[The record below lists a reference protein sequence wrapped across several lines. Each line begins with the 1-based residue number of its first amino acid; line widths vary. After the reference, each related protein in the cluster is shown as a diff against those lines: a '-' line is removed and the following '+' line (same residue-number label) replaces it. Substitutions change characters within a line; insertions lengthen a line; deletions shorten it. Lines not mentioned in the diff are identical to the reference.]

1 MAGFGSAWLGVA
13 RQGSDGLGRAGLG
26 EEPSSRRIGLMMD
39 CYGSVRSGLV
49 RLVQA
54 GQGLARNLNR
64 LEGKSVA
71 GIRLNPS
78 LKTLR

>member
-1 MAGFGSAWLGVA
+1 MV
-13 RQGSDGLGRAGLG
+13 
-26 EEPSSRRIGLMMD
+26 D

-64 LEGKSVA
+64 LKSKGVKLV
-71 GIRLNPS
+71 RSQPDS
-78 LKTLR
+78 LVIV

>member
-1 MAGFGSAWLGVA
+1 MAGFGSARHGRVRLGM
-13 RQGSDGLGRAGLG
+13 AGFG

>member
-1 MAGFGSAWLGVA
+1 MARPGRAWRGWAWRGKA
-13 RQGSDGLGRAGLG
+13 RQGK
-26 EEPSSRRIGLMMD
+26 
-39 CYGSVRSGLV
+39 
-49 RLVQA
+49 
-54 GQGLARNLNR
+54 ARNLNR